1 MGTQRNLAL
10 DRFRGL
16 TMILMVIVNDL
27 RLNVGIPSWLDH
39 APDIGYTIADVVL
52 PFFVFFIAATY
63 RQSFLRRYELNKRD
77 AYMHFITRYLAIL
90 GVGTFHMTIQ
100 SLTYQPGTDWGALP
114 AIAVAGLLALPM
126 IRCSTVTRGVIAAGL
141 LAAFQLASSFS
152 AGFARLIVG
161 SCENGGLVG
170 GIMWAGMMLLGTV
183 MIDLYHK
190 GLGQFAI
197 GTAVLAVLAAASLAV
212 VDISKHRVSLSFV
225 LVSVTLACV
234 VFLGLT
240 LLSNK
245 LLPQTPGLVCWWGEN
260 PLFFYVL
267 HMLLI
272 GVTQGPFFFL
282 GFDRP
287 LAIALP
293 STCLLLTVNSL
304 IAWRMH
310 KKGVRISL

>member
-1 MGTQRNLAL
+1 
-10 DRFRGL
+10 
-16 TMILMVIVNDL
+16 
-27 RLNVGIPSWLDH
+27 
-39 APDIGYTIADVVL
+39 
-52 PFFVFFIAATY
+52 
-63 RQSFLRRYELNKRD
+63 
-77 AYMHFITRYLAIL
+77 
-90 GVGTFHMTIQ
+90 
-100 SLTYQPGTDWGALP
+100 
-114 AIAVAGLLALPM
+114 LPM